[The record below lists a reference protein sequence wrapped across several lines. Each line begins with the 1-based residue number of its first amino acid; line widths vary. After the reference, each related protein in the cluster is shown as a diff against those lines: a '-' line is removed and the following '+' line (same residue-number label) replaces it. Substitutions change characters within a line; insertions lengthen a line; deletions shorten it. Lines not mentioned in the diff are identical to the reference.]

1 MKAHQCVAEPA
12 STFVGPPQEAR
23 VDISESAWLKGLNPV
38 VTLGSL
44 LVIVAVV
51 VGLLLF
57 QEQAALLFDRVRS
70 GITYYFT
77 WYYVLIAALFLFF
90 NAWLA
95 CSRFGRIRLGRQDER
110 PEFGYFSW
118 FAMVFSAGQGIGL
131 IFWSIAE
138 PMFHLQ
144 GNPFSDGSMNAA
156 TAESAMRITF
166 FHWGLHA
173 WSIYCIVALA
183 LAYAA
188 FRKNLPLT
196 IRSTLR
202 PLFGRLM
209 DGPLGHAVDILAILA
224 TIFGVATS
232 LGLGAQQINA
242 GLSRLLGLDSSILVQ
257 LSLIGGITLVAV
269 LSAVSGVTRG
279 IKRLSELNIW
289 LSFVLILFFFIWGP
303 SRYLIMSLVDATGDY
318 LAHFIEMSFWMDA
331 NRQDPGAWEGWKSS
345 WQGWWTVFYWGWWL
359 SWAPFV
365 GVFIARV
372 SRGRTIREFIL
383 GVILVPSLMTFVWIA
398 AFGGTAMS
406 HELFD
411 QGGVAAAVSQDV
423 ASAFFATVD
432 SMALEGL
439 GTLALWL
446 GTLLVAHLLH
456 HLGRLRHL
464 GADHHHVPRRHSPGQ
479 APSGVLGRAAGGGG
493 RCATVRRRHCLAGH
507 PADRGYRRRPAVLA
521 DHAADVPE
529 PDQGPA
535 CRGCGSRAGQLSGTD
550 RAARSAL
557 APSPHLWGYP

>member
-1 MKAHQCVAEPA
+1 MNTQPCAVAAADTLSRTPLEVQVNISQ
-12 STFVGPPQEAR
+12 ST
-23 VDISESAWLKGLNPV
+23 WLKGLSPA

-44 LVIVAVV
+44 LLIVGVVI
-51 VGLLLF
+51 GLLLF
-57 QEQAALLFDRVRS
+57 QEQAATLFDRIRS
-70 GITYYFT
+70 AITYGFS

-95 CSRFGRIRLGRQDER
+95 FSRFGRIRLGRQDER

-138 PMFHLQ
+138 PMFHMQ
-144 GNPFSDGSMNAA
+144 GNPFSTTAMSAEA
-156 TAESAMRITF
+156 AESAMRITF

-188 FRKNLPLT
+188 FRKDLPLT

-202 PLFGRLM
+202 PLFGRHM
-209 DGPLGHAVDILAILA
+209 DGPWGHAVDILAILA

-242 GLSRLLGLDSSILVQ
+242 GLSRLLGLDSTVLVQ
-257 LSLIGGITLVAV
+257 LCLIGLITLVAV
-269 LSAVSGVTRG
+269 ASAVSGVNRG
-279 IKRLSELNIW
+279 VKRLSELNII
-289 LSFVLILFFFIWGP
+289 LSIVLILFFFIWGP
-303 SRYLIMSLVDATGDY
+303 SRYLVMSLIDATGDY

-331 NRQDPGAWEGWKSS
+331 SKQDPAAWEGWKSS

-398 AFGGTAMS
+398 AFGGTAVS
-406 HELFD
+406 NELFD
-411 QGGVAAAVSQDV
+411 QGGIATAVSKDV

-432 SMALEGL
+432 SMSLDWL
-439 GTLALWL
+439 GTVALWL
-446 GTLLVAHLLH
+446 GTLLVATYFITS
-456 HLGRLRHL
+456 
-464 GADHHHVPRRHSPGQ
+464 ADS
-479 APSGVLGRAAGGGG
+479 ATLVLTTIMSHGGI
-493 RCATVRRRHCLAGH
+493 H
-507 PADRGYRRRPAVLA
+507 PAKRHRVFWGGLQGVVAAVLLVVGGTA
-521 DHAADVPE
+521 SLATLQTAAI
-529 PDQGPA
+529 A
-535 CRGCGSRAGQLSGTD
+535 
-550 RAARSAL
+550 SAL
-557 APSPHLWGYP
+557 PFSLIMLLMCWSLTKALHEEAPVPA

>member
-1 MKAHQCVAEPA
+1 MNTEQCAAPA
-12 STFVGPPQEAR
+12 ASILTGEPQEAH
-23 VDISESAWLKGLNPV
+23 VDISQSTWLKGLNPA

-44 LVIVAVV
+44 LVIVGVV
-51 VGLLLF
+51 ISLLLF
-57 QEQAALLFDRVRS
+57 QEQAAELFDRVRS
-70 GITYYFT
+70 GITYAFS

-90 NAWLA
+90 NTWLA
-95 CSRFGRIRLGRQDER
+95 FSRFGRIRLGRQDER

-144 GNPFSDGSMNAA
+144 GNPFSTTSMSAEA
-156 TAESAMRITF
+156 AESAMRITF

-188 FRKNLPLT
+188 FRKGLPLT

-202 PLFGRLM
+202 PLFGRYM

-242 GLSRLLGLDSSILVQ
+242 GLNRLLGLDSSVLMQ
-257 LSLIGGITLVAV
+257 LGLIAVITAVAV
-269 LSAVSGVTRG
+269 FSAVSGVNRG
-279 IKRLSELNIW
+279 VKKLSELNII
-289 LSFVLILFFFIWGP
+289 LTIALILFFFIWGP

-318 LAHFIEMSFWMDA
+318 LAHVIEMSFWTDA
-331 NRQDPGAWEGWKSS
+331 SKQNPAAWEGWKSS

-383 GVILVPSLMTFVWIA
+383 GVILVPTVLTFIWVV
-398 AFGGTAMS
+398 AFGGTAVS
-406 HELFD
+406 HELF
-411 QGGVAAAVSQDV
+411 GEAGISAAVTKDV
-423 ASAFFATVD
+423 ASAFFVTVD
-432 SMALEGL
+432 SMSLGGL

-446 GTLLVAHLLH
+446 GTLLVATYFITSADSATLVLTTIMSH
-456 HLGRLRHL
+456 
-464 GADHHHVPRRHSPGQ
+464 GAIHPARRHRVFWGGLQ
-479 APSGVLGRAAGGGG
+479 GVVA
-493 RCATVRRRHCLAGH
+493 
-507 PADRGYRRRPAVLA
+507 AVLLLVGGTA
-521 DHAADVPE
+521 SLATLQTAAI
-529 PDQGPA
+529 A
-535 CRGCGSRAGQLSGTD
+535 
-550 RAARSAL
+550 SAL
-557 APSPHLWGYP
+557 PFSFIMLLMCLSLTKALHAEAPVPA

>member
-156 TAESAMRITF
+156 TAESATRITF

-446 GTLLVAHLLH
+446 GTLLVATYFITSADSATLVLTTIMSHGGIH
-456 HLGRLRHL
+456 PAKRHRVFW
-464 GADHHHVPRRHSPGQ
+464 GAQQGVV
-479 APSGVLGRAAGGGG
+479 AGVLLVAGGTASL
-493 RCATVRRRHCLAGH
+493 ATLQTAAIAGALPFSLIMLLMCLSLTKALH
-507 PADRGYRRRPAVLA
+507 AEAAVPAPA
-521 DHAADVPE
+521 
-529 PDQGPA
+529 
-535 CRGCGSRAGQLSGTD
+535 S
-550 RAARSAL
+550 
-557 APSPHLWGYP
+557 